1 MGDQTIPLF
10 VFVTPDTFARPTEPK
25 AEAARSGLKALWKR
39 FQRSQPA
46 PESIDIQ
53 AELHSVSQQL
63 LDWVAPFPEWE
74 ETQDAL
80 NTALGLWREDEKT
93 EQNIQ
98 ILIGPPGS
106 GTGQTL
112 LNLAE
117 EHRWAVI
124 NPPAPEEILA
134 GGGEWFNE
142 LQKNK
147 KTTVVLPALEGCFLR
162 HQNGLNLIRK
172 LLPHM
177 KDSGGRWLVG
187 CNSWAW
193 SYLSRAVGIN
203 SLFPVP
209 LVLQALDGSLLLRW
223 FYSLVKSS
231 EKCCLVFRQSDN
243 GDPVFSVRSGQ
254 EKTEQE
260 IESKEKTGNVP
271 EIHEA
276 PDFMKRIAAR
286 GRGIPLVCWA
296 IWRNSLQI
304 AGETAIDMDA
314 LKAAA
319 GDKGLT
325 IWVRPLDKIEL
336 PEVPPDI
343 TRCESFI
350 LHVLLLHAGLP
361 DKMIR
366 LLLPFPPDEIARG
379 MNHLEIHGLI
389 KLEEGVRRVSLSG
402 YPAIRQHLYNEGYLV
417 DEF

>member
-1 MGDQTIPLF
+1 MGDQTIPIF
-10 VFVTPDTFARPTEPK
+10 VFVTPDKFTRPVEPK

-39 FQRSQPA
+39 LQRSQPA
-46 PESIDIQ
+46 SESIDIQ

-74 ETQDAL
+74 ETKDAL
-80 NTALGLWREDEKT
+80 NTTLGAWLEDERT

-106 GTGQTL
+106 GTGQAL
-112 LNLAE
+112 SGWAE
-117 EHRWAVI
+117 EQRWAVI
-124 NPPAPEEILA
+124 NPPTPEEILA
-134 GGGEWFNE
+134 GGGEWFDG

-147 KTTVVLPALEGCFLR
+147 KTTVALPALEGCYLR

-209 LVLQALDGSLLLRW
+209 LVLQALDGLLLPRW
-223 FYSLVKSS
+223 FHSLVKSS

-243 GDPVFSVRSGQ
+243 GDSIFSVKGGHK
-254 EKTEQE
+254 KTDQE
-260 IESKEKTGNVP
+260 IHSEEKTGDVP

-276 PDFMKRIAAR
+276 PDFMKKIAAR

-304 AGETAIDMDA
+304 AGEKAIDMDA

-319 GDKGLT
+319 GDKGIT

-350 LHVLLLHAGLP
+350 LHVLLLHASLP
-361 DKMIR
+361 DNMIR

-379 MNHLEIHGLI
+379 MNHLELHGLI
-389 KLEEGVRRVSLSG
+389 KLEEGARRVSLSG